1 MNKNKQSG
9 KMEYFHNS
17 EIIINKKERRN
28 FCYISSHTDVL
39 KIGNRL
45 NETARQRT
53 ETWRSET
60 YQSEQPGHEENV
72 SWSRGWRNER

>member
-53 ETWRSET
+53 ET
-60 YQSEQPGHEENV
+60 
-72 SWSRGWRNER
+72 